1 MSPLWLLSVYEPPNR
16 LSGCVSVGTC
26 WGICVGPLVVCV
38 CGQVCGHSVST
49 LLRAIVRPCVGV
61 CMGGWWECWWC
72 VCVCFSFLWFRD
84 GFVLFDI
91 QHGNCYHANRTQQRH
106 HSPQNLRLQHVY
118 ILACT
123 ICMIKKHHHAQHI
136 TLKQPSIIFP
146 FPPTYIPE
154 SGRHGNTVSLVTA
167 TSFSPRQ
174 RPPAPGG
181 SLGVRSGICNNGAHL
196 FNPVLLF
203 TLEWNTFSRDETFLP
218 PMNLPFAKHKDG
230 SRCPWAAFG
239 HSL

>member
-1 MSPLWLLSVYEPPNR
+1 MLGDLCRSI
-16 LSGCVSVGTC
+16 GC
-26 WGICVGPLVVCV
+26 VCV
-38 CGQVCGHSVST
+38 CVCVDRSVATQSV
-49 LLRAIVRPCVGV
+49 LCFEPLYDRV
-61 CMGGWWECWWC
+61 WECVWEAGG

-91 QHGNCYHANRTQQRH
+91 PHGNCYHADRTQQRH

-167 TSFSPRQ
+167 TSFFPRQ

-203 TLEWNTFSRDETFLP
+203 TLE
-218 PMNLPFAKHKDG
+218 
-230 SRCPWAAFG
+230 
-239 HSL
+239 